1 MNILAKDNVE
11 PFAQSKAV
19 FENLKSLL
27 HYNIGIEEILSITSL
42 ILPGCNIKQFV
53 DSQLVTSLAQFVNT
67 SKESVFKI
75 YDYIIKSA
83 MPMLTIVQ
91 LLSIFS
97 CCLPPSKLKIS
108 NELLIRLTPLPRIS
122 HIYLFYAIGPL
133 YVTSTGGISG
143 EYGLFFNDNHMFL
156 YSELK
161 NESTPDYSFPLACIL
176 LYIWNRLW
184 SWNISNIININ

>member
-1 MNILAKDNVE
+1 MLSTLAKDNTD

-19 FENLKSLL
+19 FANLKSLL
-27 HYNIGIEEILSITSL
+27 HFNVKIDEILEIASL
-42 ILPGCNIKQFV
+42 ILPNCNIKQFV
-53 DSQLVTSLAQFVNT
+53 DSQLVTSLAQYVNT
-67 SKESVFKI
+67 NREPVFKI
-75 YDYIIKSA
+75 YDYVIKSA

-97 CCLPPSKLKIS
+97 CCTPASKLKIS
-108 NELLIRLTPLPRIS
+108 NELLIRLVPLPRIS
-122 HIYLFYAIGPL
+122 HIYLFYAVGPL

-143 EYGLFFNDNHMFL
+143 EYGLFFNDTHMFL

-176 LYIWNRLW
+176 FIYYIYLCRL
-184 SWNISNIININ
+184 